1 MPWRSAARP
10 PTRRTTDDHHPS
22 GLGARPGGQTATV
35 SQTHRSPDLRRS
47 GPLRMD
53 QDGDPEDHL
62 GNAGRDRGEHRR
74 LRSARRLL
82 GLRCHQHRPRSAWRG
97 PGVDGDDRDD
107 PWLAAR
113 GDRRCA
119 ARFARVCLRADPGD
133 VHGRAVTRPGA
144 GGQNPGVHRT
154 HRRGRARVHLGCV
167 LRGDGCPEQWWG
179 GNARLVR

>member
-1 MPWRSAARP
+1 MPWLFAVRP
-10 PTRRTTDDHHPS
+10 AMRRTPDDHHPS
-22 GLGARPGGQTATV
+22 SLGARPGGRTATV
-35 SQTHRSPDLRRS
+35 NQTHRSPDLRQG
-47 GPLRMD
+47 GPLRVD

-62 GNAGRDRGEHRR
+62 GNAGRDRGEYRR
-74 LRSARRLL
+74 FRGACGLRS
-82 GLRCHQHRPRSAWRG
+82 LRSNQHGSRPEWRG
-97 PGVDGDDRDD
+97 PGVDGDDWDD
-107 PWLAAR
+107 PWPAAC

-167 LRGDGCPEQWWG
+167 LRGDGCPEQWWS